1 MAEPLDP
8 AALGVASALKSL
20 RTRIGLREERLRGTE
35 LVLDTL
41 TGLDEA
47 EVDASVLKAQRASAA
62 IVARFQ
68 AQPDVA
74 QVNVREGYGDPDR
87 QIPDVS
93 NWSMAEYA
101 RNRGRLGT
109 APQDTMSFLSGGK

>member
-1 MAEPLDP
+1 MNTAEQ
-8 AALGVASALKSL
+8 ARVRAVTAYAVSQALAHQNDIAP
-20 RTRIGLREERLRGTE
+20 E
-35 LVLDTL
+35 LMDTL